1 MVLVSM
7 FSSIVVVLM
16 VLKVNMRLSEPNK
29 WDFVETLIAVVFGW
43 IGALYILM
51 SYFDELT
58 TFDDTPIKR

>member
-1 MVLVSM
+1 MVLFSV

-16 VLKVNMRLSEPNK
+16 IIKVNMRLREQSK
-29 WDFVETLIAVVFGW
+29 WDFIESLVAVLFGW

-51 SYFDELT
+51 TYFDELT

>member
-1 MVLVSM
+1 MVLVSV

-16 VLKVNMRLSEPNK
+16 VLKVNMRLSEQNK
-29 WDFVETLIAVVFGW
+29 WDFLETLIAVLFGW

-58 TFDDTPIKR
+58 TFDDSPIKR